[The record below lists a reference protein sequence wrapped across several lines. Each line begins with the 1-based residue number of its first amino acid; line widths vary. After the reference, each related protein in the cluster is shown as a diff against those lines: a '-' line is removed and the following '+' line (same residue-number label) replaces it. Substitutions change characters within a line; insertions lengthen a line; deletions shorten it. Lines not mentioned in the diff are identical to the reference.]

1 MKIMRDCLHL
11 HHPMEECLG
20 DVEVTLADWEE
31 LLDDLLENLLTDEDF
46 TSISKSLKE
55 ISKSLAT
62 IAHYLRVIP

>member
-1 MKIMRDCLHL
+1 MKLIRDCLHFHL
-11 HHPMEECLG
+11 RGEECLQ

-31 LLDDLLENLLTDEDF
+31 LLDGFVENILTDEDF
-46 TSISKSLKE
+46 TSISQSLKE